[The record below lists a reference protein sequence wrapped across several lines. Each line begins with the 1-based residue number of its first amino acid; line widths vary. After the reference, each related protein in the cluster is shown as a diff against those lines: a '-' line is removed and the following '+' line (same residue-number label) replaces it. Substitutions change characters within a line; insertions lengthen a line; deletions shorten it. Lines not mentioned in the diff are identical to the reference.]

1 MAWPGLGKCTAYPRP
16 GQDSPPLGVRW
27 FSEGLGVIAGVAR
40 ESFPMQLLT
49 PPLACAPSWCKNSL
63 CKSTT

>member
-27 FSEGLGVIAGVAR
+27 FSEGLGLTVAA
-40 ESFPMQLLT
+40 FTVFALLHVRRD
-49 PPLACAPSWCKNSL
+49 ARVHRQ
-63 CKSTT
+63 